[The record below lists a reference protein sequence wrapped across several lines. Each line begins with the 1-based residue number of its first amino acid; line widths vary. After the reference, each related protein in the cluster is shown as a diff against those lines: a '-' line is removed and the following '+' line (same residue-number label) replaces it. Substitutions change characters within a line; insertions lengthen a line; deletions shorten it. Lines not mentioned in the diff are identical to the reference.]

1 MDKRN
6 IQRDSTQHILC
17 LYDICRWSTYFLN
30 NLVQMLSLT
39 LYAGKVL
46 RKNLKRALPDLIHVV
61 VIAFAISFIT
71 EYTDWYKVD
80 RYYNHLLFCIGFMVV
95 RNTMYMQLC
104 VVT

>member
-1 MDKRN
+1 
-6 IQRDSTQHILC
+6 
-17 LYDICRWSTYFLN
+17 
-30 NLVQMLSLT
+30 MLSLT